1 MSSYAT
7 TSGLGPFK
15 AVIRSDENCYESMQE
30 FENEEA
36 ALKYAEIV
44 FAIIC
49 EYERHTLEKYKFK
62 NIDK

>member
-7 TSGLGPFK
+7 TSGSGPFK
-15 AVIRSDENCYESMQE
+15 AVIRSDKNCYESSQE

-36 ALKYAEIV
+36 ALKFAEVV

-49 EYERHTLEKYKFK
+49 EDERHTLEKYKFE
-62 NIDK
+62 NMDK